1 MKSNFSKT
9 LMYLIPGLIAYILAS
24 YYLNSIHG
32 FSVDSNF
39 LNYGIPLLIALV
51 ITVLYN
57 FSRLRTVVT
66 NYKKR
71 KIELLIKTTL
81 FSLYTSKVTDEQKQ
95 YLFSED
101 RLMNIFFELI
111 NENDALR
118 GKEVKGNINE
128 IIWTSLADLGILSLF
143 CSIAF
148 FVSIFFFP
156 EIESELIIKGFGIS
170 LLSIIALAAHN
181 LSFIKLIDLSNKVL
195 VYIENNLINQL
206 DQKIRNTLS

>member
-1 MKSNFSKT
+1 MKSNFSKA
-9 LMYLIPGLIAYILAS
+9 LMYLIPGIIVYILAL
-24 YYLNSIHG
+24 YYLNSING
-32 FSVDSNF
+32 FSGDSDV
-39 LNYGIPLLIALV
+39 LNYGITLLIALL

-57 FSRLRTVVT
+57 FSKLSSVVT

-81 FSLYTSKVTDEQKQ
+81 FSLYTSKVTNEQKQ
-95 YLFSED
+95 YLFAEE

-206 DQKIRNTLS
+206 DQKIKNTLS